1 MIISQSNS
9 VSIVS
14 MVIPVVVGVVAAVVV
29 MVMVLFVL
37 FYIRYSSL
45 YSDILQ
51 NQSEKRYHYGIH
63 QNLGGGPSL
72 SSLRNVLMTH
82 NPNFL
87 TPHSPTPHTPLLS
100 NQPSPCTNTNQLL

>member
-1 MIISQSNS
+1 
-9 VSIVS
+9 

-29 MVMVLFVL
+29 MVVVLVLFVL

-72 SSLRNVLMTH
+72 SSLRNVLMISDT
-82 NPNFL
+82 
-87 TPHSPTPHTPLLS
+87 
-100 NQPSPCTNTNQLL
+100 